1 MFTSNDDVF
10 LTLAAR
16 KSAEEALRNL
26 RSSTSSTQA
35 LHISIEVEDTIN
47 RLLSNSV
54 ITKAQAKRLYL
65 VFEGALEIMLR
76 DLAGKG
82 DEAWQFP

>member
-35 LHISIEVEDTIN
+35 LHTSIEAEDTIN
-47 RLLSNSV
+47 SLLSNSV
-54 ITKAQAKRLYL
+54 ISKAQAKRLYL
-65 VFEGALEIMLR
+65 IFEAALEVMFR
-76 DLAGKG
+76 DLAGRE
-82 DEAWQFP
+82 D